1 MRRRAV
7 SSAVR
12 WSEFAAEA
20 PELAEIGR
28 GLLWRADQGIA
39 AILATE
45 SPSGPHVAP
54 VCPIFAATS
63 GQADLYLLVG
73 ADTPKHRHLRGSGRY
88 ALHAPV
94 GADDLE
100 FQIGGCAELVELAE
114 MRAAVLGA
122 IPFPSFDPADPIY
135 ELLIERALGVSWAQP
150 GVPRKQVWRI
160 GRA

>member
-7 SSAVR
+7 SSAVH
-12 WSEFAAEA
+12 WSEFAAEVPA
-20 PELAEIGR
+20 LAEIGR
-28 GLLWRADQGIA
+28 ELLWRADQGIA

-63 GQADLYLLVG
+63 GQVGLYLLVG
-73 ADTPKHRHLRGSGRY
+73 ADTPKHRDLRGGGRY

-94 GADDLE
+94 GGDDLE

-122 IPFPSFDPADPIY
+122 IPFLSFDPADPIY
-135 ELLIERALGVSWAQP
+135 ELLIERALSVSWAQP
-150 GVPRKQVWRI
+150 GAPRKQVWR
-160 GRA
+160 A

>member
-45 SPSGPHVAP
+45 SPGGPHVAP
-54 VCPIFAATS
+54 VCPIFAAVG
-63 GQADLYLLVG
+63 GQTDLYLLVG
-73 ADTPKHRHLRGSGRY
+73 ADTPKHRDLRRGGRY

-100 FQIGGCAELVELAE
+100 FQIGGRAELVGSAEL
-114 MRAAVLGA
+114 RAVVLGA
-122 IPFPSFDPADPIY
+122 ISFPSFDPADPIY
-135 ELLIERALGVSWAQP
+135 ELLIERALSVSWALP
-150 GVPRKQVWRI
+150 GAPRKQVWRA
-160 GRA
+160 GRV